1 MSNAGLSAQ
10 DHTRISEAIRAAEA
24 GTSGEI
30 YVVVAHSADDFHFV
44 PVLWAAIAALILP
57 WPLHL
62 LTTLSSTAILLA
74 QAIFFAVTA
83 SALSHPSIRYALVP
97 RGIAAESTRKH
108 AHALFFAHG
117 VHLTQART
125 GVLIY
130 VALLQRQV
138 EIVADAG
145 IHGKVAQSAWDEL
158 AGAVTDAARE
168 GRLAD
173 GIVDAVRRAGVL
185 LAAHFPPK
193 PDDVNELS
201 DRVVEI

>member
-1 MSNAGLSAQ
+1 MRGVGLAAH
-10 DHTRISEAIRAAEA
+10 DRDRISEAIRAAEA
-24 GTSGEI
+24 NTCGEI
-30 YVVVAHSADDFHFV
+30 YVVVARAVDDFRFV

-62 LTTLSSTAILLA
+62 LTTLSSTTILLA
-74 QAIFFAVTA
+74 QAMFFAVLA
-83 SALSHPSIRYALVP
+83 SALSHPRLRHALVP
-97 RGIAAESTRKH
+97 RGIAAESSRKH

-117 VHLTQART
+117 VHLTEART

-130 VALLQRQV
+130 VALLHRRV

-145 IHGKVAQSAWDEL
+145 IHGKVEQSAWDEL
-158 AGAVTDAARE
+158 AREVSDAARA
-168 GRLAD
+168 GRLGD
-173 GIVDAVRRAGVL
+173 GIVNAVRRAGAL

>member
-1 MSNAGLSAQ
+1 
-10 DHTRISEAIRAAEA
+10 
-24 GTSGEI
+24 
-30 YVVVAHSADDFHFV
+30 
-44 PVLWAAIAALILP
+44 
-57 WPLHL
+57 
-62 LTTLSSTAILLA
+62 
-74 QAIFFAVTA
+74 
-83 SALSHPSIRYALVP
+83 
-97 RGIAAESTRKH
+97 
-108 AHALFFAHG
+108 LFFAHG